1 MSNSNIFVTKVLVSL
16 SGGSSHHSY
25 VHQVTL
31 SPVMG
36 TTVAVKLE
44 WSGPRH
50 SASSLFCLAPD
61 RTRELKELRL
71 IHCYGNTKFTQGPCL
86 YWCGWEDV
94 LPLHQEGS
102 PQEADLHLKPPLMS
116 GQTQAG
122 DKAALG
128 QAPAALETSPVH
140 MDKVCWHTEL
150 HMAISNK
157 IMLCTCKVD
166 PIFLEFGHIISSFFF
181 VKKPLR
187 TCAP

>member
-1 MSNSNIFVTKVLVSL
+1 
-16 SGGSSHHSY
+16 
-25 VHQVTL
+25 
-31 SPVMG
+31 
-36 TTVAVKLE
+36 
-44 WSGPRH
+44 
-50 SASSLFCLAPD
+50 
-61 RTRELKELRL
+61 
-71 IHCYGNTKFTQGPCL
+71 
-86 YWCGWEDV
+86 
-94 LPLHQEGS
+94 
-102 PQEADLHLKPPLMS
+102 MS